1 MWKMKK
7 EFRKAERVWLQSKN
21 KAKRRTLRD
30 VYILKRKAYSKATRQ
45 EKRKYNANR
54 EAYIERQLHSNPQKL
69 WKELRN
75 VGIAGKGRR
84 SLPNEVKG
92 EDGSIVSGRA
102 KVEDTWRKYFDKLIN
117 MNNHVHRKGNKG
129 VRV

>member
-1 MWKMKK
+1 M
-7 EFRKAERVWLQSKN
+7 
-21 KAKRRTLRD
+21 
-30 VYILKRKAYSKATRQ
+30 
-45 EKRKYNANR
+45 
-54 EAYIERQLHSNPQKL
+54 HSNPQKL
-69 WKELRN
+69 WKELRK
-75 VGIAGKGRR
+75 VGIIGKGHR
-84 SLPNEVKG
+84 SLPNEVKK